1 MTPPAAET
9 PIRLNFLAVAG
20 SWLLASVGC
29 IGGALMG
36 APLGL
41 WKMEV
46 SSSAALGAILASCVM
61 LVGVL
66 ILGPWAARTPSEW
79 STRWLA
85 ATVIRFIGTPFLALL
100 LYSRPPS
107 AEGFLLALAGTYLV
121 SLAVETAVIA
131 RTVLAAASTS
141 ARRISTS
148 NSPPDPS

>member
-9 PIRLNFLAVAG
+9 PIRLNFLGVAG
-20 SWLLASVGC
+20 SWLLASIGC
-29 IGGALMG
+29 VGGALLG

-41 WKMEV
+41 WNTEV

>member
-1 MTPPAAET
+1 MTPQAAET

-29 IGGALMG
+29 VGAALMG
-36 APLGL
+36 ASLGL

-46 SSSAALGAILASCVM
+46 SSSAALGAVLASCIM
-61 LVGVL
+61 LVGLL

-107 AEGFLLALAGTYLV
+107 AEGFLLALASTYLV
-121 SLAVETAVIA
+121 SLAVESAVIA
-131 RTVLAAASTS
+131 RTVLASAATS
-141 ARRISTS
+141 ARRISTP
-148 NSPPDPS
+148 NSPPDHS

>member
-20 SWLLASVGC
+20 SWLLASLGCVGA
-29 IGGALMG
+29 ALMG

-41 WKMEV
+41 WKLEV
-46 SSSAALGAILASCVM
+46 SSSTALGAVLASCIM

>member
-20 SWLLASVGC
+20 SWLLASIGCVGV
-29 IGGALMG
+29 ALMG

-46 SSSAALGAILASCVM
+46 SSSAALGVVLASCIM

-131 RTVLAAASTS
+131 KAVLASAATS

-148 NSPPDPS
+148 NSPSDHS

>member
-20 SWLLASVGC
+20 SWLLASLGCVGA
-29 IGGALMG
+29 ALMG

-46 SSSAALGAILASCVM
+46 SSSTALGAVLASCIM

-131 RTVLAAASTS
+131 RTVLAAAATS